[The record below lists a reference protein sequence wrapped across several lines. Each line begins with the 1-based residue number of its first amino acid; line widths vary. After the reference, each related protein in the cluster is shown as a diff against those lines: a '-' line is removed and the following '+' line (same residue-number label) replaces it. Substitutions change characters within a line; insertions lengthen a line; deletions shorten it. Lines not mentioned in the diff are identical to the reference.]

1 MLVKQLSM
9 GIAWVRKPPN
19 DVDGHLANI
28 AELTFS
34 LPPNAAVR
42 PARVIRRVIA
52 SVPCH

>member
-1 MLVKQLSM
+1 MGTAKVK
-9 GIAWVRKPPN
+9 KPPN
-19 DVDGHLANI
+19 DGDGHLANI

-34 LPPNAAVR
+34 LSPNAAVR